1 MILNALRSTALAS
14 AVAFFAV
21 PAFAGDVSFTLNNA
35 TTVDLMEFYA
45 SPSSVDDWEEDI
57 LGENI
62 LAAGASVEVVI
73 ADDRGCEYDIK
84 AVFADGDEVVDQID
98 ICTAGEYT
106 ISE

>member
-1 MILNALRSTALAS
+1 MFLNALRSTVVAS

-21 PAFAGDVSFTLNNA
+21 PAVAGDVSFTLNNA
-35 TTVDLMEFYA
+35 TSVDLMEFYA
-45 SPSSVDDWEEDI
+45 SPISAESWEDDI

-62 LAAGASVEVVI
+62 LAAGQSAVVMI
-73 ADDRGCEYDIK
+73 NDERGCDYDIK

-98 ICTAGEYT
+98 ICAAAEYT